1 MSVARRSTSLFIAGV
16 DEAGRGPLAGP
27 VVAAAVIL
35 DPRRRIRGIR
45 DSKVLPAEERERL
58 AIKIRETAIAWSVA
72 WADVE
77 ENYSIKILQATYL
90 AMRRALIGLREAP
103 AHDQVDGNR
112 CPSLAAMPWQCTHEA
127 IVDGDALHTC
137 IGAASILAKVT
148 RDRMMVSLDAVFPDF
163 GFASHKGY
171 STPQHY
177 EALDEFGPT
186 PIHRRSF
193 EPVRIAHEAR
203 QSGCKGRLREL
214 LDAARAQ
221 REAELAEL

>member
-1 MSVARRSTSLFIAGV
+1 MSAARRSHSLLIAGV

-45 DSKVLPAEERERL
+45 DSKVLDPEERERL
-58 AIKIRETAIAWSVA
+58 ALKIRETAIAWSVA
-72 WADVE
+72 WADVDE
-77 ENYSIKILQATYL
+77 IDTLNILQATYL
-90 AMRRALIGLREAP
+90 AMRRAMIGLRVP
-103 AHDQVDGNR
+103 PGHVQVDGNR
-112 CPSLAAMPWQCTHEA
+112 CPSFVALPWECTHEA
-127 IVDGDALHTC
+127 IIDGDALHTC
-137 IGAASILAKVT
+137 IGAASILAKTT
-148 RDRMMVSLDAVFPDF
+148 RDRMMVRLDAVFPNF

-193 EPVRIAHEAR
+193 EPVRVAHEAR
-203 QSGCKGRLREL
+203 ATGVKGRLREL

-221 REAELAEL
+221 REAEMET

>member
-1 MSVARRSTSLFIAGV
+1 MSVARRSPSLFIAGV

-45 DSKVLPAEERERL
+45 DSKVLDPEERERL
-58 AIKIRETAIAWSVA
+58 AIKIRDMAIAWSVA
-72 WADVE
+72 WADVDE
-77 ENYSIKILQATYL
+77 IDTINILQATYL
-90 AMRRALIGLREAP
+90 AMRRALIGLRVPP
-103 AHDQVDGNR
+103 AHVQVDGNR
-112 CPSLAAMPWQCTHEA
+112 CPSFLALPWECTHEA
-127 IVDGDALHTC
+127 IIDGDALRTC

-148 RDRMMVSLDAVFPDF
+148 RDRMMVAVDCLFPDF

-177 EALDEFGPT
+177 AALDEFGPT

-193 EPVRIAHEAR
+193 EPVRVAHAAHAAGR
-203 QSGCKGRLREL
+203 KGCLREL
-214 LDAARAQ
+214 LEAARAQ
-221 REAELAEL
+221 REAEMEI